1 MTDRRPANRSPSE
14 KKKLSYAKDRRNV
27 YGENDKA
34 SRKLIPKRK
43 AEESRKNRRKIS
55 QSLSAV
61 PQLDEATID
70 LVESSA
76 RNDVDRIG
84 GWRKSPDQPLG
95 EYLADREDT
104 GPGKEASKPAKRD

>member
-1 MTDRRPANRSPSE
+1 MTDSRPANRSPQE

-43 AEESRKNRRKIS
+43 AEENRKNRRKVS
-55 QSLSAV
+55 QALSAV
-61 PQLDEATID
+61 PQLDEVTID

-95 EYLADREDT
+95 ECLADREDT
-104 GPGKEASKPAKRD
+104 RLGKEARKAAKGD